1 MVDIFSMEQAVDVFQ
16 KGEMSSKEMSLAGWD
31 GKQGQPCLIEG
42 EKCIN
47 FWQHFRQDFLF
58 C

>member
-16 KGEMSSKEMSLAGWD
+16 IGENFFQGDVSSWLRWKARTTWSH
-31 GKQGQPCLIEG
+31 IG

-47 FWQHFRQDFLF
+47 FWQHFIQDFLF
-58 C
+58 S